1 MLMKKFTGKFL
12 NIALIS
18 LLFLGKIHGQSA
30 PNIVAGI
37 NVIRLP
43 RLEKYV
49 QTQMANGN
57 IPGAVTMVIHN
68 GKVVHLTAN
77 GYKNIA
83 TKSPMK
89 TDDLFYI
96 QSMTKP
102 IISVAFMMLYE
113 EGYFKLDD
121 PVSKYLP
128 EFKNLRVVRSNQD
141 GPDAPT
147 DSLKS
152 QITIAQLMSHSS
164 GLTHGLSQNPVERR
178 FRAGYFKPNLS
189 SIQERVSNITKFPL
203 LAQPGTQWNYSA
215 GPDVMCALIEKFS
228 GMSTDAFLKSR
239 IFEPLG
245 MKNTGYNVPKDQQGK
260 IVSLHTKGAD
270 GILNVS
276 KMQAPFENVKVWSGV
291 NGLYATA
298 SDYATFCQMMM
309 AGGTFQGK
317 QYLSRKTVEL
327 MTSNHTGNLF
337 QMPGTG
343 WGLGFAVVTN
353 GAATLTPASTGL
365 FYWSGANN
373 THFFIDPKEKLIAL
387 FMTQESNHNFD
398 YHLALRQLVYQSIA
412 D

>member
-1 MLMKKFTGKFL
+1 MK
-12 NIALIS
+12 NIKLLFIFIGLIS
-18 LLFLGKIHGQSA
+18 QSPLIAQQA
-30 PNIVAGI
+30 PNLVGGI
-37 NVIRLP
+37 NTNRLT

-49 QTQMANGN
+49 QSQMSQGN
-57 IPGAVTMVIHN
+57 IPGAVTMVIRQ
-68 GKVVHLTAN
+68 GKVVHLAAN

-83 TKSPMK
+83 TKNPMK

-102 IISVAFMMLYE
+102 IISTAFMMLYE

-164 GLTHGLSQNPVERR
+164 GLTHGLSANPVDRR
-178 FRAGYFKPNLS
+178 FRAGYFKPTIS

-215 GPDVMCALIEKFS
+215 GPDVMSALIEKFS
-228 GMSTDAFLKSR
+228 GMSTEAFLKTR

-245 MKNTGYNVPKDQQGK
+245 MKNTGYNVPKDQQSK

-270 GILNVS
+270 GNLSVS

-291 NGLYATA
+291 NGLFSTA
-298 SDYATFCQMMM
+298 SDYATFCQMIMS
-309 AGGTFQGK
+309 GGTFQGK

-337 QMPGTG
+337 PSPGTG

-373 THFFIDPKEKLIAL
+373 THFFIDPKEKLIAI

-398 YHLALRQLVYQSIA
+398 HHLALRQMVYQSIA

>member
-1 MLMKKFTGKFL
+1 MLNMKNMK
-12 NIALIS
+12 
-18 LLFLGKIHGQSA
+18 LLFLFIGLISQSSLIAQQA
-30 PNIVAGI
+30 PTIVAGI
-37 NVIRLP
+37 NVNRLP

-68 GKVVHLTAN
+68 GKVVHLAAN

-215 GPDVMCALIEKFS
+215 GPDVMCVLIEKFS
-228 GMSTDAFLKSR
+228 GMSTDAFLKAR

-245 MKNTGYNVPKDQQGK
+245 MKNTGYNVPKDQQSK

-343 WGLGFAVVTN
+343 WGLGFAVVKD

>member
-1 MLMKKFTGKFL
+1 ML
-12 NIALIS
+12 NIKNIK
-18 LLFLGKIHGQSA
+18 LLFLFIGLISQSSLIAQQA
-30 PNIVAGI
+30 PTIVAGI
-37 NVIRLP
+37 NVNRLP

-68 GKVVHLTAN
+68 GKVVHLAAN

-83 TKSPMK
+83 TKNPMK

-228 GMSTDAFLKSR
+228 GMSTDAFLKAR

-245 MKNTGYNVPKDQQGK
+245 MKNTGYNVPKDQQSK

>member
-1 MLMKKFTGKFL
+1 MLNMK
-12 NIALIS
+12 NIK
-18 LLFLGKIHGQSA
+18 LLFLFIGLISQSSLIAQQA
-30 PNIVAGI
+30 PTIVAGI
-37 NVIRLP
+37 NVNRLP

-68 GKVVHLTAN
+68 GKVVHLAAN

-228 GMSTDAFLKSR
+228 GMSTDAFLKAR

-245 MKNTGYNVPKDQQGK
+245 MKNTGYNVPKDQQSK

>member
-1 MLMKKFTGKFL
+1 MK
-12 NIALIS
+12 NIKLLFIFIGLIS
-18 LLFLGKIHGQSA
+18 QSPLIAQQA
-30 PNIVAGI
+30 PNLVGGI
-37 NVIRLP
+37 NTNRLT

-49 QTQMANGN
+49 QSQMSQGN
-57 IPGAVTMVIHN
+57 IPGAVTMVIRQ
-68 GKVVHLTAN
+68 GKVVHLAAN

-83 TKSPMK
+83 TKNPMK

-102 IISVAFMMLYE
+102 IISTAFMMLYE
-113 EGYFKLDD
+113 EGHFKLDD

-164 GLTHGLSQNPVERR
+164 GLTHGLSANPVDRR
-178 FRAGYFKPNLS
+178 FRAGYFKPTIS

-215 GPDVMCALIEKFS
+215 GPDVMSALIEKFS
-228 GMSTDAFLKSR
+228 GMSTEAFLKTR

-245 MKNTGYNVPKDQQGK
+245 MKNTGYNVPKDQQSK

-270 GILNVS
+270 GNLSVS

-291 NGLYATA
+291 NGLFSTA
-298 SDYATFCQMMM
+298 SDYATFCQMIMS
-309 AGGTFQGK
+309 GGTFQGK

-337 QMPGTG
+337 PSPGTG

-373 THFFIDPKEKLIAL
+373 THFFIDPKEKLIAI

-398 YHLALRQLVYQSIA
+398 HHLALRQMVYQSIA

>member
-1 MLMKKFTGKFL
+1 MKKFTGKFL

-68 GKVVHLTAN
+68 GKVVHLAAN

>member
-1 MLMKKFTGKFL
+1 MKKFTGKFL

-37 NVIRLP
+37 NVNRLP

-68 GKVVHLTAN
+68 GKVVHLAAN

-215 GPDVMCALIEKFS
+215 GPDVLCALIEKFS

-245 MKNTGYNVPKDQQGK
+245 MKNTGYNVPKDQQSK

>member
-1 MLMKKFTGKFL
+1 MK
-12 NIALIS
+12 NIKLLFIFIGLIS
-18 LLFLGKIHGQSA
+18 QSPLIAQQA
-30 PNIVAGI
+30 PNLVGGI
-37 NVIRLP
+37 NTNRLT

-49 QTQMANGN
+49 QSQMSQGN
-57 IPGAVTMVIHN
+57 IPGAVTMVIRQ
-68 GKVVHLTAN
+68 GKVVHLAAN

-83 TKSPMK
+83 TKNPMK

-102 IISVAFMMLYE
+102 IISTAFMMLYE

-164 GLTHGLSQNPVERR
+164 GLTHGLSANPVDRR
-178 FRAGYFKPNLS
+178 FRAGYFKPTIS

-215 GPDVMCALIEKFS
+215 GPDVMSALIEKFS
-228 GMSTDAFLKSR
+228 GMSTEAFLKTR

-245 MKNTGYNVPKDQQGK
+245 MKNTGYNVPKDQQSK

-270 GILNVS
+270 GNLSVS

-291 NGLYATA
+291 NGLFSTA
-298 SDYATFCQMMM
+298 SDYATFCQMIMS
-309 AGGTFQGK
+309 GGTFKGK

-337 QMPGTG
+337 PSPGTG

-373 THFFIDPKEKLIAL
+373 THFFIDPKEKLIAI

-398 YHLALRQLVYQSIA
+398 HHLALRQMVYQSIA

>member
-1 MLMKKFTGKFL
+1 MK
-12 NIALIS
+12 NIKLLFIFIGLIS
-18 LLFLGKIHGQSA
+18 QSPLIAQQA
-30 PNIVAGI
+30 PNLVGGI
-37 NVIRLP
+37 NTNRLTH
-43 RLEKYV
+43 LEKYV
-49 QTQMANGN
+49 QSQMSQGN
-57 IPGAVTMVIHN
+57 IPGAVTMVIRQ
-68 GKVVHLTAN
+68 GKVVHLAAN

-83 TKSPMK
+83 TKNPMK

-102 IISVAFMMLYE
+102 IISTAFMMLYE

-164 GLTHGLSQNPVERR
+164 GLTHGLSANPVDRR
-178 FRAGYFKPNLS
+178 FRAGYFKPTIS

-215 GPDVMCALIEKFS
+215 GPDVMSALIEKFS
-228 GMSTDAFLKSR
+228 GMSTEAFLKTR

-245 MKNTGYNVPKDQQGK
+245 MKNTGYNVPKDQQSK

-270 GILNVS
+270 GNLSVS

-291 NGLYATA
+291 NGLFSTA
-298 SDYATFCQMMM
+298 SDYATFCQMIMS
-309 AGGTFQGK
+309 GGTFQGK

-337 QMPGTG
+337 PSPGTG

-373 THFFIDPKEKLIAL
+373 THFFIDPKEKLIAI

-398 YHLALRQLVYQSIA
+398 HHLALRQMVYQSIA